1 MKSIKKILLVVLFV
15 FLLSGCGKNN
25 LKELSFSE
33 FKTKLNNKDTFFVE
47 IVQDG
52 CSHCHNFTPVLKEVL
67 NEYDVVGY
75 QLNMSNLSEEEMEE
89 FDSMY
94 TVTGTPTTI
103 FIKNGVETSIM
114 SRINGEVTKDK
125 IISKLKQNEYIK

>member
-1 MKSIKKILLVVLFV
+1 MDRYFCEMCEAVAFMLWLPYDERDRELFLKSLEDSFESFEKKI
-15 FLLSGCGKNN
+15 G
-25 LKELSFSE
+25 
-33 FKTKLNNKDTFFVE
+33 
-47 IVQDG
+47 Q
-52 CSHCHNFTPVLKEVL
+52 
-67 NEYDVVGY
+67 
-75 QLNMSNLSEEEMEE
+75 EMEE

-114 SRINGEVTKDK
+114 SRINGEVSKDK